1 MRFNK
6 SKAVR
11 TTIYLLIVI
20 IMVATMAVIFFKA
33 DFSRDDFYFGVHFS
47 PQYAEE
53 LGLDWQEAYLAI
65 LDDLQVKHLRLSA
78 PWDEVEK
85 VRGAWN
91 FAELDWQIAEAS
103 KRDIDI
109 ILVLGRRTPRWPEC
123 HDPVWLDSLSQ
134 ELVKAEQLEMV
145 AEVIKRYKNENSIIA
160 WQVENEPMLDSFGEC
175 PPADVDL
182 LRREVAVVKNLDD
195 RPILITDSGELGA
208 WTVPARIGDLF
219 GTTLYRVTHNK
230 FLGYFYYHLPPA
242 FYNLKARLTAK
253 DLDEIIISELQGE
266 PWARVPMKT
275 MPLEEMK
282 YSMDEERLKIHA
294 NYAKKTGLS
303 SAYWW
308 GAEWWYWMKQ
318 VKGDDSLWRTARE
331 IMRE

>member
-20 IMVATMAVIFFKA
+20 IMVATTAVIFFKA

-53 LGLDWQEAYLAI
+53 LGLDWQETYLAI
-65 LDDLQVKHLRLSA
+65 LDDLQVKHLRLAA

-91 FAELDWQIAEAS
+91 FAELDWQIAEAT

-123 HDPVWLDSLSQ
+123 HDPVWLDALSQ
-134 ELVKAEQLEMV
+134 KLVKAEQLEMV
-145 AEVIKRYKNENSIIA
+145 AEVVKRYKNENGVVA
-160 WQVENEPMLDSFGEC
+160 WQVENEPMLDSFGDC

-195 RPILITDSGELGA
+195 RPVLITDSGELGFWA
-208 WTVPARIGDLF
+208 TPSRVGDLF
-219 GTTLYRVTHNK
+219 GTTLYRVTHNQ

-266 PWARVPMKT
+266 PWARVPMKE
-275 MPLEEMK
+275 MSLEEMK
-282 YSMDEERLKIHA
+282 YSMDTERLKIHA
-294 NYAKKTGLS
+294 DYAKKTGLS
-303 SAYWW
+303 AAYWW

-318 VKGDDSLWRTARE
+318 VKGDDSLWRTAKE